1 MKKMITMASHWR
13 GRVVMAMF
21 ALATLWTSGLQTAAV
36 AGLVTG
42 GGNLNTDGTNARF
55 FDPTTPTDVINRY
68 ADTSLNSI
76 TFIQV
81 GFRTNNVSAFNVTN
95 IGWSR
100 DNVSYTA
107 FTPSDFVNNVAAPP
121 NFQLSSIVSL
131 SSAAGSPFFIRFT
144 LPTGIDP
151 GSVVESGF
159 FANSDGATSGGRL
172 SSSGS
177 NTFITFTRT
186 HTAVPEPT
194 SIMLA
199 LSGAGWIVY
208 RTRRNRRSA
217 ANSPA

>member
-1 MKKMITMASHWR
+1 MNQLKIVILQWR
-13 GRVVMAMF
+13 GCVLLGMIAIMTLVMP
-21 ALATLWTSGLQTAAV
+21 GLQSRAV
-36 AGLVTG
+36 AGLVNG
-42 GGNLNTDGTNARF
+42 GSDLVTSGTNARF

-68 ADTSLNSI
+68 ADESLNSV

-95 IGWSR
+95 IAWSR

-121 NFQLSSIVSL
+121 NFHLSSIVSL
-131 SSAAGSPFFIRFT
+131 SSTAGSPFFIRFT

-172 SSSGS
+172 SSAGS
-177 NTFITFTRT
+177 NAFVTFTRT

-208 RTRRNRRSA
+208 RTRRNRRSFA
-217 ANSPA
+217 SSPA